1 MDQTYIRI
9 FRPKGA
15 AGDEL
20 HILGDWSGAAGDEVH
35 ILADWSG
42 AGGDRYMVTGVSAG
56 DVILI
61 AI

>member
-1 MDQTYIRI
+1 MDQTYFRI

-15 AGDEL
+15 AGDEVQ
-20 HILGDWSGAAGDEVH
+20 ILG
-35 ILADWSG
+35 DWSG